1 MDRNQID
8 KKYKWGIESIYSDSS
23 LIKEDMDK
31 ALSLIDEIIKYK
43 DVELNEN
50 FLYEM
55 ISLEMSINRI
65 LEKLEAY
72 VSLLCDED
80 TSNNKNQEL
89 KEEVSNLVNK
99 FISEA
104 YFTDVKILK
113 LEYST
118 IKEFISL
125 NSKLEEYEIYLENL
139 FRFKKYTLSD
149 KEEKIISS
157 LSKAL
162 GNNYDTYEL
171 LKDSDMTF
179 PLFKVDDKEYK
190 LDNNLYS
197 LYMESDNREVR
208 EKAFKTLYEKYKSF
222 KNVFA
227 NLIISNVKEEDSLS
241 KIRGYNSSLEKSM
254 YKDEV
259 NVSVYN
265 NLVDTVNANLDVLHK
280 YYALKKKVLGLDELH
295 LYDVYTDMIQNS
307 EFKYS
312 FDDALEIVTSALS
325 ILGEEYISVLKKGI
339 EDRWIDVYPSR
350 GKRTGG
356 YSSGSYDTNPYI
368 LLNYQDKYDDMSTLA
383 HELGHSMHSYYT
395 RNNNPYQY
403 GYYSILVA
411 EVAST
416 VNELLLAKY
425 VMNNTD
431 DKNLKL
437 FILNR
442 ILELFRATVY
452 RQTMFSTFEKTIYE
466 YVQDDKPLTAD
477 ILGDIYY
484 DLNKK
489 YFGDDVVVDDEIRY
503 EWERIP
509 HFYYNFYV
517 YKYATGLSSA
527 CYIVNGLMDGT
538 IKTSD
543 YLEFLKCGKSKSPLD
558 SLKVAGVDLTDESVI
573 SNGIKMFESTIKE
586 FEEMYFN

>member
-8 KKYKWGIESIYSDSS
+8 KKYKWGIESIYFDNSQ
-23 LIKEDMDK
+23 IKKDMNDV
-31 ALSLIDEIIKYK
+31 LSLIDEIIKYK
-43 DVELNEN
+43 DVEINEDS
-50 FLYEM
+50 LYEM
-55 ISLEMSINRI
+55 INLDMSINRK

-149 KEEKIISS
+149 KEERIISS

-208 EKAFKTLYEKYKSF
+208 EKAFKTLYETYKSF

-254 YKDEV
+254 YKD
-259 NVSVYN
+259 NIDVSVYN

-295 LYDVYTDMIQNS
+295 LYDVYTDMIQNC